1 MASVAESKTM
11 MYELKVFTFVV
22 KTLKP
27 LAVAESKTMMYELKA
42 DNLSAEESVS
52 PELQSPKR

>member
-1 MASVAESKTM
+1 